1 MNIYVGNLPHQT
13 TEQQLVDL
21 FKTYGNV
28 SSAKIITDHF
38 TGSSRGFAFV
48 EMDNSEGN
56 TAIESLNGTDFG
68 GRPLVVNEA
77 RPRTEGGSGGGGRS
91 SGGGGGSSYRGGN
104 GSSGYNSRGGNSYGG
119 GGNKRW

>member
-13 TEQQLVDL
+13 TEQQLLDL

-38 TGSSRGFAFV
+38 TGASRGFAFV
-48 EMDNSEGN
+48 EMDNNEGS

-77 RPRTEGGSGGGGRS
+77 RPRTEGGSGGGGGRS
-91 SGGGGGSSYRGGN
+91 SGGGGNSYRGGN
-104 GSSGYNSRGGNSYGG
+104 GSSGYNSRGGNSGG
-119 GGNKRW
+119 GGGKRW